1 MRSKRVVEGTTLGVG
16 VLVLAAILGMVNY
29 LGGKYY
35 RRFDWTS
42 TRLYTLSEKT
52 LGVLAGLDR
61 DVEVTL
67 FMRPNDPLYDPVR
80 ELLERYQSANSKFH
94 ARTVD
99 PDRNLLEAQRLAA
112 RGVSSPNVV
121 VFEAGDERRVI
132 EPTDLAD
139 YDYSR
144 MQYGEQPR
152 MTGLKAEQRFT
163 SAILE
168 LVENRKPKILFTAGH
183 GEATFDD
190 ATGRGLGQARALL
203 GRDNFTLDSWST
215 LGKTA
220 VPEATD
226 LVVIAGPTSAFT
238 LPELAMIGGYLE
250 SGGRLLVLLDP
261 VLPAE
266 GASAAPAPDAALTHW
281 LESYGVEVGNDVVV
295 DPTNPLPLFG
305 AETIY
310 STIYGVH
317 PATKALQEAAVPV
330 ILSLSRSVR
339 RSATPAGE
347 REMVE
352 LVNTSPEGWA
362 ETDLA
367 HLQQVARDERD
378 VAGPVALAV
387 AVSDSATE
395 EMAAATPSASTS
407 STGPES
413 ATSPANSSPVRRGF
427 RLVVFGDSDWAR
439 DAQLGNAGNAT
450 LFADTFNWLVE
461 RPQLLGIAAKAPES
475 SRLNLSLG
483 ELRTV
488 FAVVLGGMPLAAI
501 VAGVWTYLRRRR

>member
-67 FMRPNDPLYDPVR
+67 FMRPNEPLYDPVR

-112 RGVSSPNVV
+112 RGVNNPNVV

-163 SAILE
+163 TAILE
-168 LVENRKPKILFTAGH
+168 LVEKRKPKILFTEGH

-190 ATGRGLGQARALL
+190 PSGRGLGLARTLL
-203 GRDNFTLDSWST
+203 GRDNFTLESWST

-220 VPEATD
+220 IPEATD
-226 LVVIAGPTSAFT
+226 LVVIAGPTFPFT
-238 LPELAMIGGYLE
+238 LPELAMIGSYLE
-250 SGGRLLVLLDP
+250 GGGRLLVLLDP
-261 VLPAE
+261 IL
-266 GASAAPAPDAALTHW
+266 SAAADAPAPDAALTRW
-281 LESYGVEVGNDVVV
+281 LEGYGLEIGDDVVV
-295 DPTNPLPLFG
+295 DPPNSLPLYG
-305 AETIY
+305 AGSFY
-310 STIYGVH
+310 SGIYGVH
-317 PATKALQEAAVPV
+317 PATKALQEADVAV
-330 ILSLSRSVR
+330 ILSLTRSVR
-339 RSATPAGE
+339 RSAEPAGE
-347 REMVE
+347 REIVE
-352 LVNTSPEGWA
+352 LLNTSPEGWA

-367 HLQQVARDERD
+367 NLQQVARDERD

-387 AVSDSATE
+387 AISDPLAGE
-395 EMAAATPSASTS
+395 QAPP
-407 STGPES
+407 TGAES
-413 ATSPANSSPVRRGF
+413 AAPPAKEPPSPARRGF

-439 DAQLGNAGNAT
+439 DAQIAADAGNAT

-461 RPQLLGIAAKAPES
+461 RPLLLGIAAKTPES

-488 FAVVLGGMPLAAI
+488 WAVVLGGMPLAAI